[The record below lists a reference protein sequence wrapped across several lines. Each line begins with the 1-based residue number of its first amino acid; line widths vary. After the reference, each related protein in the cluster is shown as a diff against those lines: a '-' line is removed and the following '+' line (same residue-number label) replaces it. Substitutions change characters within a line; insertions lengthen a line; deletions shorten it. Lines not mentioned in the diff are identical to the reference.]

1 MGSLTVAVSAL
12 VRKGYVQRSPAPY
25 DRRIVQVVLTEK
37 GKRADAHHH
46 EDMIDRVL
54 KDFGEEDMCV
64 LSTLLNRLEQ
74 YFADFPELTP
84 EDIIDA

>member
-1 MGSLTVAVSAL
+1 
-12 VRKGYVQRSPAPY
+12 
-25 DRRIVQVVLTEK
+25 
-37 GKRADAHHH
+37 
-46 EDMIDRVL
+46 MIDRLL
-54 KDFGEEDMCV
+54 KDFDEEDMCV